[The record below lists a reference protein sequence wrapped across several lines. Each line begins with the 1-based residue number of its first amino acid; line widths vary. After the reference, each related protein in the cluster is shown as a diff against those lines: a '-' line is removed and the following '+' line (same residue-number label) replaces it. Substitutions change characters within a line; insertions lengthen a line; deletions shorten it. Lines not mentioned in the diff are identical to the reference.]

1 MSCKFCGKK
10 FNRSFNLRRHE
21 QEYCQQKDSERD
33 MSETESHAM
42 DQDDASSTYESESPT
57 TTDDEME
64 TEGGEKDPWMLM
76 VDEELQQHEAAFEEM
91 KMNLIDS
98 GLDEQSAR
106 EKAYSNIFPQL
117 QKELEGIYMER
128 LLWMNQ
134 LKKDPVHKKIMQ
146 TKEAFVEND
155 DFDPEEAIEAAI
167 DKRKF
172 LIKRLL
178 KKYSFDEENDDE
190 NE

>member
-1 MSCKFCGKK
+1 MAKNLIVVSIYADT
-10 FNRSFNLRRHE
+10 NRSTAHKRSR
-21 QEYCQQKDSERD
+21 ERD

-42 DQDDASSTYESESPT
+42 DSEDDASSTYESESPI
-57 TTDDEME
+57 TTDDETE
-64 TEGGEKDPWMLM
+64 TEGEEKDPWMPM
-76 VDEELQQHEAAFEEM
+76 VDEAMQQDETAFEEM
-91 KMNLIDS
+91 KNNLIDS

-146 TKEAFVEND
+146 TKEAFVGND
-155 DFDPEEAIEAAI
+155 DFYPEEAIEAAI

-172 LIKRLL
+172 LIKRIL
-178 KKYSFDEENDDE
+178 KNYNFDEENDNK